1 MGFLDTVKNR
11 INPTSLESFGANI
24 GKHGGL
30 AVQNRFAVIMT
41 PPQASLLNFDL
52 QGSVSSLLSGTFSLG
67 SLINDPRDVA
77 LLCESCSL
85 PGKTINVI
93 EHSDFRQ
100 ATKRPT
106 GYANEDITFV
116 FHLTNDYYMKKMF
129 DKWTELIVNKDS
141 YKLNYKADYVS
152 DVVIQQLNPQ
162 NVPVH
167 GVKLINA
174 FPTTVQ
180 AIELANTGENT
191 TQRISVSMT
200 YDDFQPE
207 GAISSVLS
215 GVKEIIGGIRRL
227 I

>member
-1 MGFLDTVKNR
+1 MGFLDTLKSAA
-11 INPTSLESFGANI
+11 NPTSIDAFKANI

-30 AVQNRFAVIMT
+30 AVQNRFAVVMT
-41 PPQASLLNFDL
+41 PPQSSILNLDL
-52 QGSVSSLLSGTFSLG
+52 QGSISSLLSGTFSA
-67 SLINDPRDVA
+67 SNLITDPRDVA

-85 PGKTINVI
+85 PGRVI
-93 EHSDFRQ
+93 STVEHSDFHRPV
-100 ATKRPT
+100 KKPT
-106 GYANEDITFV
+106 GYSVEDVTFV

-129 DKWTELIVNKDS
+129 DKWTEAVINTET
-141 YKLNYKADYVS
+141 YKANYKADYVS
-152 DVVIQQLNPQ
+152 DVIIQQLNPQ

-174 FPTTVQ
+174 YPVGVA
-180 AIELANTGENT
+180 AIELSNAGSDT
-191 TQRISVSMT
+191 TQRLQVTMA

-215 GVKEIIGGIRRL
+215 GVKEILGGFRRL